1 MLRELVRKAFDVVNM
16 GDYGK
21 FDVRRDE
28 AGRYYFIDSNCNPA
42 MGPKELDVALGVIL
56 DMNGISF
63 YEVLKRLMMNTVRE
77 AAGSEEL
84 AVESDALTANE
95 DNA

>member
-1 MLRELVRKAFDVVNM
+1 
-16 GDYGK
+16 
-21 FDVRRDE
+21 
-28 AGRYYFIDSNCNPA
+28 

-77 AAGSEEL
+77 KVGSEQL

-95 DNA
+95 DNT